1 MPELDESFDMTPT
14 RPPCGKADEELA
26 MGEVK
31 VEDHW
36 SNGPKPANPE
46 QKAILKSYES
56 ARRERLV
63 AHT

>member
-31 VEDHW
+31 VED
-36 SNGPKPANPE
+36 
-46 QKAILKSYES
+46 Q
-56 ARRERLV
+56 LV
-63 AHT
+63 KRAQAG